1 MNSGI
6 RLVFHSGG
14 GDTGIFYREEE
25 YLRFRQIAIA
35 LRTSR
40 TWGGFRSALP
50 DGEFESLYHWV
61 SNDGDYIYR
70 DGDEFLFIEDS
81 QIKAFFL
88 SHGEAYVITSA
99 APFDPEFIGGV
110 SDGDYPPWMS
120 QTAVDL
126 NLLPPGFVQDFGR
139 RVDSLMVNDSWWV
152 FPVEQFDEM
161 KRRLEAAGFTVW
173 RTHTS
178 SSVQG
183 W

>member
-1 MNSGI
+1 MNSDI

-14 GDTGIFYREEE
+14 GDTGIFYREED

-40 TWGGFRSALP
+40 TWGEFRTMLP
-50 DGEFESLYHWV
+50 DGEFEEFYHWV

-70 DGDEFLFIEDS
+70 DGDQFLFIEDS
-81 QIKAFFL
+81 QIKDFFL

-99 APFDPEFIGGV
+99 TPFDREFIGGV

-120 QTAVDL
+120 QTAADL
-126 NLLPPGFVQDFGR
+126 HLFPLDFIQDYGQ
-139 RVDSLMVNDSWWV
+139 RVSSMVSGDWWV
-152 FPVEQFDEM
+152 FPVERFDEM

-173 RTHTS
+173 RTHAEQTLD
-178 SSVQG
+178 G